1 MFIVKVKDQN
11 SIDRALK
18 ILKNKM
24 IKTGMVKELRRRSEF
39 VKPSIIRRDEIKKA
53 IYIQKL
59 RDEESK
65 NE

>member
-24 IKTGMVKELRRRSEF
+24 IKTGMVKELKRRSEF
-39 VKPSIIRRDEIKKA
+39 VKPSIIKRDKIKKA
-53 IYIQKL
+53 VYIQKL

>member
-24 IKTGMVKELRRRSEF
+24 IKTGMVKELRRRTEF
-39 VKPSIIRRDEIKKA
+39 VKPSIIRRNEIKKA